1 MTIKSFIA
9 KRPHLVWGTKAS
21 SRLSAGVVLESVLNY
36 GDFDDVQKLFKIIGV
51 KKAATIFRRQLKMRR
66 NNYRP
71 AVANYFKLYFE
82 KHA

>member
-1 MTIKSFIA
+1 MTIKSFIK
-9 KRPHLVWGTKAS
+9 KRPYLVWYVKNPAKLS
-21 SRLSAGVVLESVLNY
+21 SGAVLEAVLNY
-36 GDFDDVQKLFKIIGV
+36 GDFNDAKNLFKIMGI

-71 AVANYFKLYFE
+71 AIANYFKLYFE